1 MTYYGTTLPL
11 EALSAGSSFL
21 PLEIP
26 DHHQNLESDA
36 IERFAISQSLPECK
50 LTPHRQDEI
59 TYTTRP
65 TQDYTGSQSQ
75 THDSHINYSNHFSDV
90 LSAYE
95 PLAHQEYSSA
105 EVPPIDR
112 DNKLLSFSQPIFHY
126 TLLNHLNQQVAISL
140 SAQLHGS
147 FFLTVSSWA
156 TEADASPLTEL
167 TCYRRNLFQISG
179 SITLPR
185 SLRYIL
191 TDQGEQIPIIGQ
203 KLVVTAY
210 ESTEGTPVKIIS
222 VPFKTTSTSSMPTND
237 KNEKEP
243 LPVSLDIMY
252 AQSID
257 DQYVLF
263 PLSWKRLQFRI
274 ATANNGRRK
283 ELQQQ
288 FIVRLKVVAALANGM
303 GVTLCEADSGPII
316 VRGRSPRNFESR
328 KDFPIN
334 CGYSGG
340 RKSNAGRS
348 RSTKAFSADSGT
360 TSQKRKLDAQGVDG
374 GQRKE
379 ESAKDPEKVT
389 QFDAS
394 NMIVSPDFMD
404 WRLPSTSTG
413 TMTAIPQL
421 EPEPA
426 PPSAPDALSSPD
438 HSRHRTGKGR
448 PQLSAPISLSLL
460 DEEPTKRLEPSHS
473 SRRDQTGP
481 QTSFIPLQALGS
493 PGDAADLL
501 YEYFPLGMD
510 DWMPPVDAVYRPHVV
525 HHTNIPPDL
534 KALTSKSK
542 SKRYFSENSP

>member
-1 MTYYGTTLPL
+1 MSYYGTTLPL
-11 EALSAGSSFL
+11 DALSAGSSFL
-21 PLEIP
+21 PLDVPE
-26 DHHQNLESDA
+26 HQ
-36 IERFAISQSLPECK
+36 QSLETETLNRSAMLHKSRPECK
-50 LTPHRQDEI
+50 LIPPRHDEA
-59 TYTTRP
+59 TYTTQP
-65 TQDYTGSQSQ
+65 SQDYTSRPQ
-75 THDSHINYSNHFSDV
+75 THEPHINYSNHFSDV

-95 PLAHQEYSSA
+95 PLAHQEYSST

-112 DNKLLSFSQPIFHY
+112 DNKLLSFSPPIIHY

-156 TEADASPLTEL
+156 AEADASPLTEL

-191 TDQGEQIPIIGQ
+191 TDQGEQIPIIDQ

-222 VPFKTTSTSSMPTND
+222 VPFKTTSTSSMSTSD

-243 LPVSLDIMY
+243 LPVSLDMMF

-288 FIVRLKVVAALANGM
+288 FIVRLKVIAALANGM
-303 GVTLCEADSGPII
+303 AVTLCEADSGPII

-334 CGYSGG
+334 CGYSNG

-348 RSTKAFSADSGT
+348 RSTKAFSTDSGT
-360 TSQKRKLDAQGVDG
+360 TSHKRKLDTEGADSRQ
-374 GQRKE
+374 QKE
-379 ESAKDPEKVT
+379 DVSKDAENMV
-389 QFDAS
+389 QFDAN

-404 WRLPSTSTG
+404 WKLPSTSTG
-413 TMTAIPQL
+413 TMTAIPQT
-421 EPEPA
+421 EPA
-426 PPSAPDALSSPD
+426 PLSAIDVQSSPD
-438 HSRHRTGKGR
+438 TSRHKIGKGR
-448 PQLSAPISLSLL
+448 PQLLAPVSLSLL
-460 DEEPTKRLEPSHS
+460 DEEPTKRPEPSHS
-473 SRRDQTGP
+473 SKRDQSDT
-481 QTSFIPLQALGS
+481 QTSSIPLQASGS

-534 KALTSKSK
+534 KALTGKSK